1 MINFLSPWLRSF
13 NKEQRNKVL
22 VGVAAFCW
30 AVWLRRNEVV
40 FQRSNFNS
48 ILQVSLGELIG

>member
-1 MINFLSPWLRSF
+1 
-13 NKEQRNKVL
+13 VL

>member
-1 MINFLSPWLRSF
+1 
-13 NKEQRNKVL
+13 VL
-22 VGVAAFCW
+22 VGAAAFCW
-30 AVWLRRNEVV
+30 AVWLRRNEFV